1 MKILQESESIFSK
14 ITIENIKW
22 LVVSIYRPS
31 NYPNIIEFFE
41 EMTTSLDM
49 ALKKYEN
56 CIIMGD
62 FNIDMDKPD
71 STTCAQLN
79 HFCDVFDLSNMIN
92 EKTCFSKKPLIK
104 D

>member
-1 MKILQESESIFSK
+1 MNK
-14 ITIENIKW
+14 
-22 LVVSIYRPS
+22 
-31 NYPNIIEFFE
+31 FFE
-41 EMTTSLDM
+41 ETTMSLDM

-79 HFCDVFDLSNMIN
+79 HFCDVFDLSYMIN

-104 D
+104 DWPNFIK